1 MINSYD
7 TAGGTFTS
15 INVTCHAMPAAQSH
29 PTLCDAMGCSPP
41 GSSVPGILQARILE
55 WVGFPGGSA
64 VKNPLANAGD
74 TRGLGSISGS
84 GRSSGGGKGNPRQ
97 YPCLES
103 PVDRGPH
110 RRGTHAPPGGVL
122 SRMMILVSIPDPQF
136 KEPRV
141 PEPGTSRAFL
151 FQLLP
156 NSGSLDEPQE

>member
-1 MINSYD
+1 MGRWGHRSHFINKGQR
-7 TAGGTFTS
+7 A
-15 INVTCHAMPAAQSH
+15 SH
-29 PTLCDAMGCSPP
+29 VAL
-41 GSSVPGILQARILE
+41 V
-55 WVGFPGGSA
+55 
-64 VKNPLANAGD
+64 VKNPPTSAGD
-74 TRGLGSISGS
+74 IRDAGLIPGS
-84 GRSSGGGKGNPRQ
+84 GRSSGGGKGNPHQ

-110 RRGTHAPPGGVL
+110 RTGTHAPPGGVL